1 MWKQAAVLTICGA
14 MLACST
20 GKAPEAGI
28 RQEDEVTVERDT
40 ALGEIRY
47 SMAKGGCRITW
58 TAHTTEINRNVIRHR
73 AECELPL
80 AEQVPLLAKLLRR
93 VMESGTDPSQFQTL
107 SWGRIYPDGPQDS
120 TLAVRLALA
129 AKNSEE
135 WDAARG
141 VSRGGDVNGFVRK
154 LANDQLI
161 YPELRALF
169 REYGL
174 DIELASVE
182 KVLVLPAGR
191 LPFFDRLQKGGAQA
205 GDKLPFDC
213 QAWFSIRGAD
223 QQRFRRRAAAQYKR
237 TP

>member
-14 MLACST
+14 MLTCAM
-20 GKAPEAGI
+20 GRVPEAGV
-28 RQEDEVTVERDT
+28 RQEDEVTMERDA
-40 ALGEIRY
+40 ALGEVRY
-47 SMAKGGCRITW
+47 STAKGNCRITW
-58 TAHTTEINRNVIRHR
+58 TAHTTEINRSVIRHR
-73 AECELPL
+73 AECELPPG
-80 AEQVPLLAKLLRR
+80 EQVPLLAKLLRK
-93 VMESGTDPSQFQTL
+93 VVESGTDQSQFRTL

-129 AKNSEE
+129 AKNSDG
-135 WDAARG
+135 WDAAKG
-141 VSRGGDVNGFVRK
+141 VARSGDVNGFVRK
-154 LANDQLI
+154 LANDEMM

-169 REYGL
+169 REYGM

-213 QAWFSIRGAD
+213 QAWFSIRGGGLWAD
-223 QQRFRRRAAAQYKR
+223 M
-237 TP
+237 P